1 LPVTQR
7 TGIAKRCSARSSVI
21 DARSEA
27 KGLWYG
33 AILGADHEGRGNLT
47 PGHSTYRLPEC
58 QQGLQ
63 GGSGERFGDSVVV
76 AVAEK
81 QLSQLIRAQDCGAV
95 RLWMHPRHRA
105 GVSGVRVRLTQ
116 VRQH

>member
-1 LPVTQR
+1 MVPAAQLDGP
-7 TGIAKRCSARSSVI
+7 G
-21 DARSEA
+21 
-27 KGLWYG
+27 GLRGVRALLGRWYG

-47 PGHSTYRLPEC
+47 PGHSTHRLPEC
-58 QQGLQ
+58 QQGLR

-81 QLSQLIRAQDCGAV
+81 QLSQLIRAQDCGAA
-95 RLWMHPRHRA
+95 RLRMHPRHRA

-116 VRQH
+116 VRQCSTDVM